1 MWGHLPF
8 VGNVVKH
15 TVRNYRNNEY
25 NMAFHG
31 KAPSTASPI
40 DMQKLHDVNP
50 VKARGYPRGQESLM
64 YGWGHGCPR
73 LPNDVSALQHAVH
86 NRRSLVQVDAM
97 DISNYYS
104 FKK

>member
-25 NMAFHG
+25 NMTFHG
-31 KAPSTASPI
+31 KVNTASPV
-40 DMQKLHDVNP
+40 DLKSLHDVNP
-50 VKARGYPRGQESLM
+50 VKTRGYPAFQEAMM
-64 YGWGHGCPR
+64 YGFGHGCPK
-73 LPNDVSALQHAVH
+73 LPNDPSVMRQGVA
-86 NRRSLVQVDAM
+86 NRYTLAQVDAM
-97 DISNYYS
+97 DISNYYK